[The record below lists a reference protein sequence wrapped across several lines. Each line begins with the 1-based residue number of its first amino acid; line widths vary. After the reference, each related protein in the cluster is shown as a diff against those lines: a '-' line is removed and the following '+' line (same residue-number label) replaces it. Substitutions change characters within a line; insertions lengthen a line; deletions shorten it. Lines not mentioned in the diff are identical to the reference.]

1 MRVVRRTLG
10 CGPRS
15 RTIAIWLL
23 AGAACCA
30 SPAQAA
36 THLTASTPGGK
47 IVIANGDGSD
57 RRVLGSGWES
67 FISPD
72 GAWVAVTDW
81 DQGPTAPMNHRLE
94 LYASAGGPPA
104 HVLAIECLSV
114 HWSPDST
121 KLACV
126 DREVPTADPG
136 RLLVIDAASAAVTTL
151 ATGHLDSRVSFSPD
165 SARLAYAQYMSA
177 ASNKGGALKTV
188 DLATLA
194 TATLRQRAAAP
205 VWGPRAIAFSTVKPG
220 GPYGLRLNVAVVKP
234 DGTGFRRLTRFRP
247 KFLQSGLSPVVWS
260 ANGRRLLAALGGQDT
275 FRAYAVNPRRGGARR
290 IEAFVTPSALS
301 RDGRFVIGG
310 DNTEWSDPV
319 RSNVVRVPWNGG
331 KARVLLRHSDNPS
344 FNG

>member
-1 MRVVRRTLG
+1 M
-10 CGPRS
+10 
-15 RTIAIWLL
+15 L

-72 GAWVAVTDW
+72 GAWVAVTDG

-94 LYASAGGPPA
+94 LYASAGGTPA
-104 HVLAIECLSV
+104 HVLAIECLGV
-114 HWSPDST
+114 YWSPDST

-126 DREVPTADPG
+126 DRDTFGTDPG
-136 RLLVIDAASAAVTTL
+136 RLLVIDAATGAETTL
-151 ATGHLDSRVSFSPD
+151 GTGYFHSRVSFSPD
-165 SARLAYAQYMSA
+165 SARLAYVQNA
-177 ASNKGGALKTV
+177 AAFSNRGGALKVV
-188 DLATLA
+188 DLATQA
-194 TATLRQRAAAP
+194 TTTLRRRAVAP
-205 VWGPRAIAFSTVKPG
+205 VWGPRAIAFSIVKTRGRQYPAFD
-220 GPYGLRLNVAVVKP
+220 VAVMKP
-234 DGTGFRRLTRFRP
+234 DGSGYRRLTRFRP
-247 KFLQSGLSPVVWS
+247 QFLQTGLSPVAWS

-290 IEAFVTPSALS
+290 IEAFVTPSVLS

-310 DNTEWSDPV
+310 DNTEGTDPV
-319 RSNVVRVPWNGG
+319 RSNVVRVPWSGG
-331 KARVLLRHSDNPS
+331 KA
-344 FNG
+344 